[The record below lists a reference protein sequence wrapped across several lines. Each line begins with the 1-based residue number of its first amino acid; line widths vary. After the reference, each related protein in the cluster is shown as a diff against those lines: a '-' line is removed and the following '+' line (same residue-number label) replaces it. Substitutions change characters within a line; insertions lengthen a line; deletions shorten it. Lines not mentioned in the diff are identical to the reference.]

1 MKKLHSERKEYI
13 LKAGIARWRNTLARR
28 HIKYDV
34 NKFYKTETY
43 RGRQRIVA
51 PEKLSVYSIDGKA
64 SPYIDTIRFVSKIE
78 KNYRRSDCYIDFRN
92 TKSISA
98 AAMVL
103 VYAAIDLAGK
113 AEGRTGESDI
123 LWSSVSERVNVILK
137 GNNLHKLIRGHSVSY
152 SLDGVRTMPIISSVG
167 KDHMEEV
174 IDFIQRRIYK
184 EKMSPDTEHAYG
196 DAVSETINNVRLHA
210 YPKLHNSDKRWW
222 LVCHTIGK
230 MLYLAIYD
238 RGVGI
243 PKTVVERSWFLSSLK
258 HSHPAEYDKL
268 VRDFPELKQRGW
280 TVLMRNT
287 VPDQNLIY
295 LSMQGDVSGTKRDK
309 HGQGSKSILALV
321 DDTAGGQL
329 WVFSNDGLYKFNQAD
344 ENPGLFAL
352 PKTFPGTLVQWN
364 IELP

>member
-1 MKKLHSERKEYI
+1 MKKLHGERKQFVI
-13 LKAGIARWRNTLARR
+13 SSGLARWRNTVARR

-34 NKFYKTETY
+34 KKFYRSEKY
-43 RGRQRIVA
+43 RGRDRIVA
-51 PEKLSVYSIDGKA
+51 PEKLSVYNFDGKN
-64 SPYIDTIRFVSKIE
+64 SPYAETLKFVSKIE
-78 KNYRRSDCYIDFRN
+78 RNYRKSDCYVDFRN
-92 TKSISA
+92 TKNVSA

-113 AEGRTGESDI
+113 VEGRNGESDI
-123 LWSSVSERVNVILK
+123 LFSSVSERVNMILK
-137 GNNLHKLIRGHSVSY
+137 GNNLHKLIRGSDVSY
-152 SLDGVRTMPIISSVG
+152 SLDGVRSMPIISSVG

-184 EKMSPDTEHAYG
+184 AKMTPDTEHVYG

-210 YPKLHNSDKRWW
+210 YPKLHNSEKRWW

-243 PKTVVERSWFLSSLK
+243 PKTVVERPWFLSSVK
-258 HSHPAEYDKL
+258 HTHPEEYAIL
-268 VRDFPELKQRGW
+268 EQQFPELKKGGW
-280 TVLMRNT
+280 DFYVSNT
-287 VPDQNLIY
+287 ISDEKLIY

-309 HGQGSKSILALV
+309 HGQGSKSIMALV
-321 DDTAGGQL
+321 NDTSDGQL
-329 WVFSNDGLYKFNQAD
+329 WVFSNNGLYKFKQAD
-344 ENPGLFAL
+344 KTPGLYAL
-352 PKTFPGTLVQWN
+352 PKAFPGTLVQWN